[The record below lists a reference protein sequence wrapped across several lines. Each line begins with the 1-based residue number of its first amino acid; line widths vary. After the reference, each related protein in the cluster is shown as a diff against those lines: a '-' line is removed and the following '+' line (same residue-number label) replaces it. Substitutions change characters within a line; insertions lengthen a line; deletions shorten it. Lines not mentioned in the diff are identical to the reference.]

1 MKILIKAADLR
12 VSGESANDLAI
23 SLFNR
28 INADYLD
35 QTADGEVY
43 LLNPKDKSDT
53 AAEDM
58 FLIDGKEKPEEIV
71 KEALDWNKGLEDAFS
86 KALEAVQA
94 DVKNTLGAWLNAKYT
109 NIYRLKKAVM
119 ALDDD
124 FYEFAESAV
133 LIDDHVGLR
142 CRITEEQL
150 NDIKAHPDDYAIV
163 HVWPK

>member
-1 MKILIKAADLR
+1 MKVLIKAADSR

-28 INADYLD
+28 INENYLD
-35 QTADGEVY
+35 QSGDNEAY
-43 LLNPKDKSDT
+43 LLNPEGKSDS

-58 FLIDGKEKPEEIV
+58 FLIDGMEKPEEIV
-71 KEALDWNKGLEDAFS
+71 KEAAGWNKTLEDAFS
-86 KALEAVQA
+86 KALEAVRA
-94 DVKNTLGAWLNAKYT
+94 DVKNTPGAWLNANYVK
-109 NIYRLKKAVM
+109 IYQLKKAAM

-133 LIDDHVGLR
+133 LIDDHVGLK
-142 CRITEEQL
+142 CRITEEEL